1 MTAYYQN
8 PFYCTA
14 YIVALESDYRASK
27 VAASGITDAKFK
39 SDFLA
44 DVRMNGTGK
53 ADSGK
58 YIQLEW

>member
-1 MTAYYQN
+1 M
-8 PFYCTA
+8 
-14 YIVALESDYRASK
+14 ALESDYRASK